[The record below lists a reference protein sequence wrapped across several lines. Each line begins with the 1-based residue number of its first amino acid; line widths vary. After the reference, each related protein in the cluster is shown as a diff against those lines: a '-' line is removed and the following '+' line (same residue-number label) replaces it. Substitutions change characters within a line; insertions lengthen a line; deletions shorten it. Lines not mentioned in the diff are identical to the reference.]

1 MFMFMFMVYLPD
13 KAKHKQCKEST
24 EVLWVA
30 TKEADLEIKLRKP
43 NIPSYFVTRKQEKVL

>member
-1 MFMFMFMVYLPD
+1 MFMFMVYLPD

-43 NIPSYFVTRKQEKVL
+43 NILSYFVTRKQ